1 MSLISSSILLIL
13 QLEIQQN
20 VFGRVVKRCTTPIL
34 GCGMTDL
41 FMTTQIGTQVNQIIG
56 APKPHSVY
64 ATGKGDIG
72 GTTALVEVGT
82 RLYVK
87 NDSIL
92 LKFSLFLRNI
102 NSKTE

>member
-1 MSLISSSILLIL
+1 MI
-13 QLEIQQN
+13 
-20 VFGRVVKRCTTPIL
+20 PIL
-34 GCGMTDL
+34 GRGMTEL
-41 FMTTQIGTQVNQIIG
+41 FMSTQIGTQMNQIIG
-56 APKPHSVY
+56 APKTHSVY

-92 LKFSLFLRNI
+92 IKFSLRLRNI